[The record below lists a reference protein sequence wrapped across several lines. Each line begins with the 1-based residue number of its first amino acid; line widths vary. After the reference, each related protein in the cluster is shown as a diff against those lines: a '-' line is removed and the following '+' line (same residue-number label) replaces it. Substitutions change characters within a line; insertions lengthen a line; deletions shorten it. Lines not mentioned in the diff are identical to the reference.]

1 MSPPPS
7 TKKAEETDKEK
18 GQRLM
23 QKLLNNETLTT
34 EELEFLATPHPG
46 MNQLPRDNPGE
57 WRHGEFAEEDPF
69 EEYF

>member
-1 MSPPPS
+1 
-7 TKKAEETDKEK
+7 
-18 GQRLM
+18 M

-46 MNQLPRDNPGE
+46 MKQLPRDNPGE